1 MASNE
6 VIPARTKTKVA
17 LTSQSDSVNYSS
29 TQYHCI
35 TRTEWITVLLYK
47 TEQLLRQDIWRAG
60 FMTAAWNSAV
70 LTILAKTFSHVLKSY

>member
-47 TEQLLRQDIWRAG
+47 TEQLL
-60 FMTAAWNSAV
+60 
-70 LTILAKTFSHVLKSY
+70 